1 MINFYLIIKI
11 ETNTNSGIH
20 KWNSSLC
27 LLSYHIYYAVMSSKT
42 TISLSI
48 IAIAATVLL
57 FASGPIVGNQL
68 VFAGGDNHHHH

>member
-1 MINFYLIIKI
+1 
-11 ETNTNSGIH
+11 
-20 KWNSSLC
+20 
-27 LLSYHIYYAVMSSKT
+27 MSSKT
-42 TISLSI
+42 TISLSS